1 MWLFNDVG
9 EAPAEFDLAA
19 VLQGVVGNSLGD
31 GGLDFGDL
39 LVQQRFIG
47 IPSKENVIA
56 PEGNSGVCG
65 EQSVFGRV
73 LALAHFLGCLYGV
86 AGGNDIFVRGCDDD
100 AACALRCGR
109 GGEVCGHE
117 CVQ

>member
-1 MWLFNDVG
+1 MG

-31 GGLDFGDL
+31 GGLDFGDF

-47 IPSKENVIA
+47 IPAEEDVSA
-56 PEGNSGVCG
+56 SEGYFGICG
-65 EQSVFGRV
+65 EQSVLGRV

-86 AGGNDIFVRGCDDD
+86 AGGDDIFVRGCDDD
-100 AACALRCGR
+100 AACGLRIGS
-109 GGEVCGHE
+109 G
-117 CVQ
+117 